1 MKNRQLMIPLF
12 AFLASLTAC
21 ESNDLPIQHADSYRY
36 ITFAARTQKMTTRA
50 DDRYE
55 SYDPDQR
62 MHPQN
67 MGVFG
72 YYNFASHSFETTG
85 TETGGENHAIFANT
99 QVNYNKSTNTWSTT
113 EEKRWD
119 AYQNSN
125 FDFFGYMPHSTEATL
140 SKPSA
145 TESTYLLTIPFSMPE
160 VNGNPSPI
168 LAQKD
173 LRLAPIICA
182 KPEHKGST
190 AAGGSDATFERVVTF
205 LFDQTLTGYNL
216 NFQLDQTMNA
226 IRHFRIKGVKI
237 YGKGLNDEGLATGGN
252 VSRSYT
258 WSNNE
263 WTPKAIQW
271 SNLKKVNIT
280 KENAIQLAMDENS
293 DTPFTPVANEYMDIV
308 DSKYHRWGTTFYA
321 IADASFVPTIAVT
334 YDVILKNEKGE
345 TATRN
350 DVTSTIIL
358 GNKYFETLN
367 PAQTFNPAQT
377 AAIYNINILIQPRY
391 LYVLADQDAY
401 TGHLLIQ

>member
-1 MKNRQLMIPLF
+1 MIPLF

-55 SYDPDQR
+55 SYDPVQR
-62 MHPQN
+62 MHPQD

-72 YYNFASHSFETTG
+72 YYDFASHSFETTG
-85 TETGGENHAIFANT
+85 TETGGNNHAIFDNI
-99 QVNYNKSTNTWSTT
+99 QVDYDTSTKTWSTK

-119 AYQNSN
+119 AYPDCN
-125 FDFFGYMPHSTEATL
+125 FDFFGYMPHSESATL

-145 TESTYLLTIPFSMPE
+145 TESTYLLTIPFSMPTI
-160 VNGNPSPI
+160 NGNPSPI

-173 LRLAPIICA
+173 LRQAPIICA
-182 KPEHKGST
+182 KPEHKEST
-190 AAGGSDATFERVVTF
+190 TAGGSDATFERVVTF

-216 NFQLDQTMNA
+216 NFQLDQKMNA

-237 YGKGLNDEGLATGGN
+237 YGKGLNDEGLATGGK

-263 WTPKAIQW
+263 WTAKAIQW
-271 SNLKKVNIT
+271 SNLNKVIIT
-280 KENAIQLAMDENS
+280 EENAIQLAKDKNS
-293 DTPFTPVANEYMDIV
+293 ETPFTPGANESMYINDN
-308 DSKYHRWGTTFYA
+308 KYHRWGTTFYA

-334 YDVILKNEKGE
+334 YDVILKDEKGK
-345 TATRN
+345 TVTRQ

-358 GNKYFETLN
+358 GNKYFETL
-367 PAQTFNPAQT
+367 NPAQT

>member
-1 MKNRQLMIPLF
+1 MIPLF

-55 SYDPDQR
+55 SYDPVLR
-62 MHPQN
+62 MHPRN

-85 TETGGENHAIFANT
+85 TETGGNNHAIFDNI
-99 QVNYNKSTNTWSTT
+99 QVDYDTSTKTWSTK

-119 AYQNSN
+119 AYPDCN
-125 FDFFGYMPHSTEATL
+125 FDFFGYMPHSESATL

-145 TESTYLLTIPFSMPE
+145 TESTYLLTIPFSMPTI
-160 VNGNPSPI
+160 NGNPSPI

-173 LRLAPIICA
+173 LRQAPIICA

-190 AAGGSDATFERVVTF
+190 TAGGSDATFERVVTF

-216 NFQLDQTMNA
+216 NFQLDQKMNA

-237 YGKGLNDEGLATGGN
+237 YGKGLNDEGLATGGT

-263 WTPKAIQW
+263 WTAKAIQW
-271 SNLKKVNIT
+271 SHLNKVIIT
-280 KENAIQLAMDENS
+280 EEHAIQLAMDKNS
-293 DTPFTPVANEYMDIV
+293 ETPFTPGANESMDIN
-308 DSKYHRWGTTFYA
+308 DNKYHRWGTTFYA

-334 YDVILKNEKGE
+334 YDVILKDEKGE
-345 TATRN
+345 TVTRQ

-358 GNKYFETLN
+358 GNKYFETL
-367 PAQTFNPAQT
+367 NPAQT

>member
-1 MKNRQLMIPLF
+1 MIPLF

-55 SYDPDQR
+55 SYDPVLR

-72 YYNFASHSFETTG
+72 YYNFATHSFETTG
-85 TETGGENHAIFANT
+85 TETGGKNHAIFDNIRVDYNT
-99 QVNYNKSTNTWSTT
+99 LTKTWSPK

-119 AYQNSN
+119 AYPDSN
-125 FDFFGYMPHSTEATL
+125 FDFFGYMPHSESATL

-145 TESTYLLTIPFSMPE
+145 TESTYLLTIPFSMP
-160 VNGNPSPI
+160 SPI

-173 LRLAPIICA
+173 LIKAPIICA
-182 KPEHKGST
+182 KPEHKGSI
-190 AAGGSDATFERVVTF
+190 AAGGSDATFGRVVTF

-216 NFQLDQTMNA
+216 NFQLDKKMNA

-237 YGKGLNDEGLATGGN
+237 YGKGLATEGN

-263 WTPKAIQW
+263 WTAKAIQW
-271 SNLKKVNIT
+271 NNLKKVNIT
-280 KENAIQLAMDENS
+280 EENAIKLARDENS
-293 DTPFTPVANEYMDIV
+293 EKPFTPGDNESMDID

-334 YDVILKNEKGE
+334 YDVILKDEKGE
-345 TATRN
+345 TVTRK

-358 GNKYFETLN
+358 GNKYFETL
-367 PAQTFNPAQT
+367 NPAQT

>member
-1 MKNRQLMIPLF
+1 MIPLF

-55 SYDPDQR
+55 SYDPVLQ

-72 YYNFASHSFETTG
+72 YYNFATHSFETTG
-85 TETGGENHAIFANT
+85 TETGGKNHAIFDNIRVDYNT
-99 QVNYNKSTNTWSTT
+99 STKTWSPK

-119 AYQNSN
+119 AYPDSN
-125 FDFFGYMPHSTEATL
+125 FDFFGYMPHSESATL

-145 TESTYLLTIPFSMPE
+145 TESTYLLTIPFSMP
-160 VNGNPSPI
+160 SPI

-173 LRLAPIICA
+173 LIKAPIICA
-182 KPEHKGST
+182 KPEHKGSI
-190 AAGGSDATFERVVTF
+190 AAGGSDATFGRVVTF

-216 NFQLDQTMNA
+216 NFQLDKKMNA

-237 YGKGLNDEGLATGGN
+237 YGKGLATEGN

-263 WTPKAIQW
+263 WTAKAIQW
-271 SNLKKVNIT
+271 NNLKKVNIT
-280 KENAIQLAMDENS
+280 EENAIKLARDENS
-293 DTPFTPVANEYMDIV
+293 EKPFTPGDNESMDID

-334 YDVILKNEKGE
+334 YDVILKDEKGE
-345 TATRN
+345 TVTRK

-358 GNKYFETLN
+358 GNKYFETL
-367 PAQTFNPAQT
+367 NPAQT

>member
-1 MKNRQLMIPLF
+1 MIPLF

-55 SYDPDQR
+55 SYDPVLR
-62 MHPQN
+62 MHPQD

-72 YYNFASHSFETTG
+72 YYDFASHSFETTG
-85 TETGGENHAIFANT
+85 TETGGKNHAIFDNI
-99 QVNYNKSTNTWSTT
+99 QVDYDTSTKTWSTK

-119 AYQNSN
+119 AYPDSN

-145 TESTYLLTIPFSMPE
+145 TESTYLLTIPFSMPTI
-160 VNGNPSPI
+160 NGNPSPI

-173 LRLAPIICA
+173 LRQAPIICA

-190 AAGGSDATFERVVTF
+190 TAGGSDATFERVVTF

-216 NFQLDQTMNA
+216 NFQLDQKMNA
-226 IRHFRIKGVKI
+226 IRYFRIKGVKI
-237 YGKGLNDEGLATGGN
+237 YGKGLATGGN

-263 WTPKAIQW
+263 WTAKAIQW
-271 SNLKKVNIT
+271 SDLKKVNIT
-280 KENAIQLAMDENS
+280 EENAIKLAKNS
-293 DTPFTPVANEYMDIV
+293 ETPFTPEYKEYMDID

-334 YDVILKNEKGE
+334 YDVILKDEKGK
-345 TATRN
+345 TVTRQ

-358 GNKYFETLN
+358 GNKYFETL
-367 PAQTFNPAQT
+367 NPAQT

>member
-1 MKNRQLMIPLF
+1 MIPLF

-55 SYDPDQR
+55 SYDPVQR
-62 MHPQN
+62 MHPQD

-72 YYNFASHSFETTG
+72 YYNFASHSFKTTG
-85 TETGGENHAIFANT
+85 TETGGNNHAIFDNI
-99 QVNYNKSTNTWSTT
+99 QVDYDTSTKTWSTK

-119 AYQNSN
+119 AYPDCN
-125 FDFFGYMPHSTEATL
+125 FDFFGYMPHSESATL

-145 TESTYLLTIPFSMPE
+145 TESTYLLTIPFSMPTI
-160 VNGNPSPI
+160 NGNPSPI

-173 LRLAPIICA
+173 LRQAPIICA
-182 KPEHKGST
+182 KPEHKEST
-190 AAGGSDATFERVVTF
+190 TAGGSDATFERVVTF

-216 NFQLDQTMNA
+216 NFQLDQKMNA

-237 YGKGLNDEGLATGGN
+237 YGKGLNDEGLATGGK

-263 WTPKAIQW
+263 WTAKAIQW
-271 SNLKKVNIT
+271 SNLNKVIIT
-280 KENAIQLAMDENS
+280 EENAIQLAMDKK
-293 DTPFTPVANEYMDIV
+293 TPFTPGDNESMDID

-334 YDVILKNEKGE
+334 YDVILKDEKGE
-345 TATRN
+345 TVTRQ

-358 GNKYFETLN
+358 GNKYFETL
-367 PAQTFNPAQT
+367 NPAQT

>member
-1 MKNRQLMIPLF
+1 MIPLF

-55 SYDPDQR
+55 SYDPVLR
-62 MHPQN
+62 MHPRN

-72 YYNFASHSFETTG
+72 YYNFASHSFKTTG
-85 TETGGENHAIFANT
+85 TETGGNNHAIFDNI
-99 QVNYNKSTNTWSTT
+99 QVDYDTSTKTWSTK

-119 AYQNSN
+119 AYPDCN
-125 FDFFGYMPHSTEATL
+125 FDFFGYMPHSESATL

-145 TESTYLLTIPFSMPE
+145 TESTYLLTIPFSMPTI
-160 VNGNPSPI
+160 NGNPSPI

-173 LRLAPIICA
+173 LRQAPIICA

-190 AAGGSDATFERVVTF
+190 TAGGSDATFERVVTF

-216 NFQLDQTMNA
+216 NFQLDQKMNA

-237 YGKGLNDEGLATGGN
+237 YGKGLNDEGLATGGK

-263 WTPKAIQW
+263 WTAKAIQW
-271 SNLKKVNIT
+271 SNLNKVIIT
-280 KENAIQLAMDENS
+280 EENAIQLAMDKNS
-293 DTPFTPVANEYMDIV
+293 ETPFTPGANESMDID

-334 YDVILKNEKGE
+334 YDVILMDEKGE
-345 TATRN
+345 TVTRQ

-358 GNKYFETLN
+358 GNKYFETL
-367 PAQTFNPAQT
+367 NPAQT

>member
-1 MKNRQLMIPLF
+1 MIPLF

-55 SYDPDQR
+55 SYDPVQR
-62 MHPQN
+62 MHPRN

-72 YYNFASHSFETTG
+72 YYNFATHSFETTG
-85 TETGGENHAIFANT
+85 TETGGKNHAIFDNI
-99 QVNYNKSTNTWSTT
+99 QVDYDTSTKTWSTK

-119 AYQNSN
+119 AYPDCN
-125 FDFFGYMPHSTEATL
+125 FDFFGYMPHSESATL

-145 TESTYLLTIPFSMPE
+145 TESTYLLTIPFSMQA

-173 LRLAPIICA
+173 LRQAPIICA

-190 AAGGSDATFERVVTF
+190 TAGGSDATFERVVTF

-216 NFQLDQTMNA
+216 NFQLDQKMNA

-237 YGKGLNDEGLATGGN
+237 YGKGLNDEGLATGGK

-263 WTPKAIQW
+263 WTAKAIQW
-271 SNLKKVNIT
+271 SHLNKRIIT
-280 KENAIQLAMDENS
+280 EEHAIQLAKDKNS
-293 DTPFTPVANEYMDIV
+293 ETPFTPGANESMDID

-334 YDVILKNEKGE
+334 YDVILKDEKGE
-345 TATRN
+345 TVTRQ

-358 GNKYFETLN
+358 GNKYFETL
-367 PAQTFNPAQT
+367 NPAQT

>member
-1 MKNRQLMIPLF
+1 MIPLF

-55 SYDPDQR
+55 SYDPVLR
-62 MHPQN
+62 MHPKN

-72 YYNFASHSFETTG
+72 YYNFATHSFETTG
-85 TETGGENHAIFANT
+85 TETGGKNHAIFDNIQVDYNT
-99 QVNYNKSTNTWSTT
+99 STKTWSPK

-119 AYQNSN
+119 AYPDCN
-125 FDFFGYMPHSTEATL
+125 FDFFGYMPHSESATL

-145 TESTYLLTIPFSMPE
+145 TESTYLLTIPFSMP
-160 VNGNPSPI
+160 SPI

-173 LRLAPIICA
+173 LRKAPIICA

-190 AAGGSDATFERVVTF
+190 TAGGSDATFGRVVTF

-216 NFQLDQTMNA
+216 NFQLDQKMNA

-263 WTPKAIQW
+263 WTAKAIQW
-271 SNLKKVNIT
+271 SNLNKVIIT
-280 KENAIQLAMDENS
+280 EENAIKLAKNS
-293 DTPFTPVANEYMDIV
+293 ETPFTPEDKEYMDID

-334 YDVILKNEKGE
+334 YDVILKDEKGE
-345 TATRN
+345 TVTRK

-358 GNKYFETLN
+358 RNKYFETL
-367 PAQTFNPAQT
+367 NPAQT

>member
-1 MKNRQLMIPLF
+1 MIPLF

-55 SYDPDQR
+55 SYDPVLR
-62 MHPQN
+62 MHPKN

-72 YYNFASHSFETTG
+72 YYNFATHSFENTG
-85 TETGGENHAIFANT
+85 TETGGKNHAIFDNIQVDYNT
-99 QVNYNKSTNTWSTT
+99 STKTWSPK

-119 AYQNSN
+119 AYPDCN
-125 FDFFGYMPHSTEATL
+125 FDFFGYMPHSESATL

-145 TESTYLLTIPFSMPE
+145 TESTYLLTIPFSMP
-160 VNGNPSPI
+160 SPI

-173 LRLAPIICA
+173 LRKAPIICA

-190 AAGGSDATFERVVTF
+190 TAGGSDATFGRVVTF

-216 NFQLDQTMNA
+216 NFQLDQKMNA

-263 WTPKAIQW
+263 WTAKAIQW
-271 SNLKKVNIT
+271 SNLNKVIIT
-280 KENAIQLAMDENS
+280 EENAIKLAKNS
-293 DTPFTPVANEYMDIV
+293 ETPFTPEDKEYMDID

-334 YDVILKNEKGE
+334 YDVILKDEKGE
-345 TATRN
+345 TVTRK

-358 GNKYFETLN
+358 RNKYFETL
-367 PAQTFNPAQT
+367 NPAQT

>member
-1 MKNRQLMIPLF
+1 MIPLF

-55 SYDPDQR
+55 SYDPVQ
-62 MHPQN
+62 HPQD

-72 YYNFASHSFETTG
+72 YYDFASHSFETTG
-85 TETGGENHAIFANT
+85 TETGGKNNAIFDNI
-99 QVNYNKSTNTWSTT
+99 QVVYDTSTKTWSTK

-119 AYQNSN
+119 AYPDSN
-125 FDFFGYMPHSTEATL
+125 FDFFGYMPHSESATL

-145 TESTYLLTIPFSMPE
+145 TESTYLLTIPFSMPTI
-160 VNGNPSPI
+160 NGNPSPI

-173 LRLAPIICA
+173 LRQAPIICA

-190 AAGGSDATFERVVTF
+190 TAGGSDATFERVVTF

-216 NFQLDQTMNA
+216 NFQLDQKMNA
-226 IRHFRIKGVKI
+226 IRLFRIKGVKI
-237 YGKGLNDEGLATGGN
+237 YGKGLATGGN

-263 WTPKAIQW
+263 WTAKAIQW
-271 SNLKKVNIT
+271 SDLKKVNIT
-280 KENAIQLAMDENS
+280 EENAIKLAKNS
-293 DTPFTPVANEYMDIV
+293 ETPFTPEYKEYMDID

-334 YDVILKNEKGE
+334 YDVILKDEKGE
-345 TATRN
+345 PVTRQ

-358 GNKYFETLN
+358 GNKYFETL
-367 PAQTFNPAQT
+367 NPAQT

>member
-1 MKNRQLMIPLF
+1 MIPLF

-55 SYDPDQR
+55 SYDPVQR
-62 MHPQN
+62 MHPLN

-72 YYNFASHSFETTG
+72 YYNFTTHSFETTG
-85 TETGGENHAIFANT
+85 TETGGKNHAIFDNIRVDYDT
-99 QVNYNKSTNTWSTT
+99 STKTWSPK

-119 AYQNSN
+119 AYPDSN
-125 FDFFGYMPHSTEATL
+125 FDFFGYMPHSTETTL

-145 TESTYLLTIPFSMPE
+145 TESTYLLTIPFSMPTI
-160 VNGNPSPI
+160 NGNPSPI

-173 LRLAPIICA
+173 LIKAPIICA
-182 KPEHKGST
+182 KPEHKGSI
-190 AAGGSDATFERVVTF
+190 AAGGSDATFGRVVTF

-216 NFQLDQTMNA
+216 NFQLDQKMNA
-226 IRHFRIKGVKI
+226 IRHFRIKSVKI
-237 YGKGLNDEGLATGGN
+237 YGEGLATGGN

-263 WTPKAIQW
+263 WTAKAIQW

-280 KENAIQLAMDENS
+280 EEK
-293 DTPFTPVANEYMDIV
+293 PFIPRDNESMDID

-334 YDVILKNEKGE
+334 YDVILKDEKGE
-345 TATRN
+345 TVTRK
-350 DVTSTIIL
+350 DVPSTIIL
-358 GNKYFETLN
+358 GNKYFETL
-367 PAQTFNPAQT
+367 NPAQT

>member
-1 MKNRQLMIPLF
+1 
-12 AFLASLTAC
+12 
-21 ESNDLPIQHADSYRY
+21 
-36 ITFAARTQKMTTRA
+36 MTTRA

-55 SYDPDQR
+55 SYDPVQR
-62 MHPQN
+62 MHPKN

-72 YYNFASHSFETTG
+72 YYNFATHSFETTG
-85 TETGGENHAIFANT
+85 TETGGKNHAIFDNI
-99 QVNYNKSTNTWSTT
+99 QVDYDTSTKTWSPK

-119 AYQNSN
+119 AYPDSN
-125 FDFFGYMPHSTEATL
+125 FDFFGYMPHSESATL

-145 TESTYLLTIPFSMPE
+145 TESTYLLTIPFSMP
-160 VNGNPSPI
+160 SPI

-173 LRLAPIICA
+173 LRQAPIICA
-182 KPEHKGST
+182 KPEHKGSI
-190 AAGGSDATFERVVTF
+190 AAGGSDATFGRVVTF

-216 NFQLDQTMNA
+216 NFQLDQKMNA
-226 IRHFRIKGVKI
+226 IRYFRIKGVKI
-237 YGKGLNDEGLATGGN
+237 YGKGLATGGN

-263 WTPKAIQW
+263 WTAKAIQW
-271 SNLKKVNIT
+271 SDLKKVNIT
-280 KENAIQLAMDENS
+280 EENAIKLARDENS
-293 DTPFTPVANEYMDIV
+293 EKPFTPEDKESMDID

-334 YDVILKNEKGE
+334 YDVILKDEKGE
-345 TATRN
+345 TVTRK

-358 GNKYFETLN
+358 GNKYFETL
-367 PAQTFNPAQT
+367 NPAQT

>member
-1 MKNRQLMIPLF
+1 MIPLF

-55 SYDPDQR
+55 SYDPVLQ

-72 YYNFASHSFETTG
+72 YYNFATHSFETTG
-85 TETGGENHAIFANT
+85 TETGGKNHAIFDNIRVDYNT
-99 QVNYNKSTNTWSTT
+99 LTKTWSPK

-119 AYQNSN
+119 AYPDSN

-145 TESTYLLTIPFSMPE
+145 TESTYLLTIPFSMP
-160 VNGNPSPI
+160 SPI

-173 LRLAPIICA
+173 LRQAPIICA

-190 AAGGSDATFERVVTF
+190 AAGGSDATFGRVVTF

-216 NFQLDQTMNA
+216 NFQLDKKMNA

-237 YGKGLNDEGLATGGN
+237 YGKGLATEGN

-263 WTPKAIQW
+263 WTAKAIQW

-280 KENAIQLAMDENS
+280 EENAIKLAKNS
-293 DTPFTPVANEYMDIV
+293 ETPFTPEYKEYMDID

-334 YDVILKNEKGE
+334 YDVILKDEKGE
-345 TATRN
+345 TVTRK

-358 GNKYFETLN
+358 GNKYFETL
-367 PAQTFNPAQT
+367 NPAQT

>member
-1 MKNRQLMIPLF
+1 MIPLF

-55 SYDPDQR
+55 SYDPVQR
-62 MHPQN
+62 MHPQD

-72 YYNFASHSFETTG
+72 FYNFASHSFETTG
-85 TETGGENHAIFANT
+85 TETGGNNHAIFDNI
-99 QVNYNKSTNTWSTT
+99 QVDYDTSTKTWSTK

-119 AYQNSN
+119 AYPDCN
-125 FDFFGYMPHSTEATL
+125 FDFFGYMPHSESATL

-145 TESTYLLTIPFSMPE
+145 TESTYLLTISFSMPTI
-160 VNGNPSPI
+160 NGNLSPI

-173 LRLAPIICA
+173 LRQAPIICA

-190 AAGGSDATFERVVTF
+190 TAGGSDATFERVVTF

-216 NFQLDQTMNA
+216 NFQLDQKMNA

-237 YGKGLNDEGLATGGN
+237 YGKGLNDEGLATGGK

-263 WTPKAIQW
+263 WTAKAIQW
-271 SNLKKVNIT
+271 SDLNKEIIT
-280 KENAIQLAMDENS
+280 EENAIQLAKDKNS
-293 DTPFTPVANEYMDIV
+293 ETPFTPGANESMVID
-308 DSKYHRWGTTFYA
+308 DSEYHRWGTTFYA

-334 YDVILKNEKGE
+334 YDVILKDEKGE
-345 TATRN
+345 TVTRQ

-358 GNKYFETLN
+358 GNKYFETL
-367 PAQTFNPAQT
+367 NPAQT

>member
-1 MKNRQLMIPLF
+1 
-12 AFLASLTAC
+12 
-21 ESNDLPIQHADSYRY
+21 
-36 ITFAARTQKMTTRA
+36 
-50 DDRYE
+50 
-55 SYDPDQR
+55 
-62 MHPQN
+62 MHPLN

-72 YYNFASHSFETTG
+72 YYNFATHNFEATD
-85 TETGGENHAIFANT
+85 TEMGDENHAIFANA
-99 QVNYNKSTNTWSTT
+99 QVDYNQSTKTWSTK
-113 EEKRWD
+113 EEKQWD
-119 AYQNSN
+119 AYPDSN
-125 FDFFGYMPHSTEATL
+125 FDFFGYMPHSESATL

-145 TESTYLLTIPFSMPE
+145 TESTYLLTIPFSMPTI
-160 VNGNPSPI
+160 NGTPSPI

-173 LRLAPIICA
+173 LRQAPIICA

-190 AAGGSDATFERVVTF
+190 TAGGSDATFERVVTF

-216 NFQLDQTMNA
+216 NFQLDQKMNA

-237 YGKGLNDEGLATGGN
+237 YGKGQNDEGLATGGN

-263 WTPKAIQW
+263 WTAKAIQW
-271 SNLKKVNIT
+271 SNLKKVDIT
-280 KENAIQLAMDENS
+280 EENAIQLAKDENS
-293 DTPFTPVANEYMDIV
+293 EAPFTPVANESMDID

-321 IADASFVPTIAVT
+321 IADVSFVPTVAVT
-334 YDVILKNEKGE
+334 YDVILKDENGE
-345 TATRN
+345 TVTRK

-358 GNKYFETLN
+358 GNRYFETLN
-367 PAQTFNPAQT
+367 PTNT

>member
-1 MKNRQLMIPLF
+1 MIPLF

-55 SYDPDQR
+55 SYDPVLR
-62 MHPQN
+62 MHPRN

-85 TETGGENHAIFANT
+85 TETGGNNHAIFDNI
-99 QVNYNKSTNTWSTT
+99 QVDYDTSTKTWSTK

-119 AYQNSN
+119 AYPNSN
-125 FDFFGYMPHSTEATL
+125 FDFFGYMPHSESATL

-145 TESTYLLTIPFSMPE
+145 TESTYLLTIPFSMPTI
-160 VNGNPSPI
+160 NGNPSPI

-173 LRLAPIICA
+173 LRQAPIICA

-190 AAGGSDATFERVVTF
+190 TAGGSDATFERVVTF

-216 NFQLDQTMNA
+216 NFQLDQKMNA

-237 YGKGLNDEGLATGGN
+237 YGKGLATGGN

-263 WTPKAIQW
+263 WTAKAIQW
-271 SNLKKVNIT
+271 SDLKKVNIT
-280 KENAIQLAMDENS
+280 EENAIKLAKNS
-293 DTPFTPVANEYMDIV
+293 ETPFTPEYKEYMDID

-334 YDVILKNEKGE
+334 YDVILKDEKGE
-345 TATRN
+345 PVTRQ

-358 GNKYFETLN
+358 GNKYFETL
-367 PAQTFNPAQT
+367 NPAQT

>member
-1 MKNRQLMIPLF
+1 MIPLF

-55 SYDPDQR
+55 SYDPVQR
-62 MHPQN
+62 MHPLN

-72 YYNFASHSFETTG
+72 YYNFATHSFETTG
-85 TETGGENHAIFANT
+85 TETGGKNHAIFDNIR
-99 QVNYNKSTNTWSTT
+99 VDYSTSTKTWSTK

-119 AYQNSN
+119 AYPDSN
-125 FDFFGYMPHSTEATL
+125 FDFFGYMPHSTETTL

-145 TESTYLLTIPFSMPE
+145 TESTYLLTIPFSMPTI
-160 VNGNPSPI
+160 NGNPSPI

-173 LRLAPIICA
+173 LIKAPIICA
-182 KPEHKGST
+182 KPEHKGSI
-190 AAGGSDATFERVVTF
+190 AAGGSDATFGRVVTF

-216 NFQLDQTMNA
+216 NFQLDQKMNA
-226 IRHFRIKGVKI
+226 IRHFRIKSVKI
-237 YGKGLNDEGLATGGN
+237 YGEGLATGGN

-263 WTPKAIQW
+263 WTAKAIQW

-280 KENAIQLAMDENS
+280 EENAIKLAKNS
-293 DTPFTPVANEYMDIV
+293 ETPFTPEYKEYMDID

-334 YDVILKNEKGE
+334 YDVILKDEKGE
-345 TATRN
+345 TVTRK

-358 GNKYFETLN
+358 GNKYFETL
-367 PAQTFNPAQT
+367 NPAQT

>member
-1 MKNRQLMIPLF
+1 MIPLF

-55 SYDPDQR
+55 SYDPVLR

-72 YYNFASHSFETTG
+72 YYNFATHSFETTG
-85 TETGGENHAIFANT
+85 TETGGKNHAIFDNILVDYNT
-99 QVNYNKSTNTWSTT
+99 STKTWSTK

-119 AYQNSN
+119 AYPDSN

-145 TESTYLLTIPFSMPE
+145 TESTYLLKIPFSMPA

-168 LAQKD
+168 LAQKV
-173 LRLAPIICA
+173 LRKAPIICA

-190 AAGGSDATFERVVTF
+190 TAGGSDATFGRVVTF

-216 NFQLDQTMNA
+216 NFQLDQKMNA

-237 YGKGLNDEGLATGGN
+237 YGKGLATEGN

-263 WTPKAIQW
+263 WTAKAIQW
-271 SNLKKVNIT
+271 NNLKKVNIT
-280 KENAIQLAMDENS
+280 EENAIKLAKNS
-293 DTPFTPVANEYMDIV
+293 ETPFTPEYKEYMDID

-334 YDVILKNEKGE
+334 YDVILKDEKGE
-345 TATRN
+345 TVTRK

-358 GNKYFETLN
+358 GNKYFETL
-367 PAQTFNPAQT
+367 NPAQT

>member
-1 MKNRQLMIPLF
+1 MIPLF

-55 SYDPDQR
+55 SYDPVQR

-72 YYNFASHSFETTG
+72 YYNFATHSFETTG
-85 TETGGENHAIFANT
+85 TETGGKNHAIFDNIQVEYNT
-99 QVNYNKSTNTWSTT
+99 STKTWSTK

-119 AYQNSN
+119 AYPNSN

-145 TESTYLLTIPFSMPE
+145 TESTYLLTIPFSMRA

-173 LRLAPIICA
+173 LIKAPIICA
-182 KPEHKGST
+182 KPEHKGSI
-190 AAGGSDATFERVVTF
+190 AAGGSDATFGRVVTF

-216 NFQLDQTMNA
+216 NFQLDQKMNA
-226 IRHFRIKGVKI
+226 IRHFRIKSVKI
-237 YGKGLNDEGLATGGN
+237 YGEGLATGGN

-263 WTPKAIQW
+263 WTAKAIQW

-280 KENAIQLAMDENS
+280 EENAIKLAKNS
-293 DTPFTPVANEYMDIV
+293 ETPFTPEYKEYMDID

-334 YDVILKNEKGE
+334 YDVILKDEKGE
-345 TATRN
+345 TVTRK

-358 GNKYFETLN
+358 GNKYFETL
-367 PAQTFNPAQT
+367 NPAQT

-391 LYVLADQDAY
+391 LYVLTDQDAY

>member
-1 MKNRQLMIPLF
+1 MIPLF

-55 SYDPDQR
+55 SYDPVQR
-62 MHPQN
+62 MHPQD

-72 YYNFASHSFETTG
+72 YYNFATHSFETTG
-85 TETGGENHAIFANT
+85 TETGGNNHAIFDNI
-99 QVNYNKSTNTWSTT
+99 QVDYDTSTKTWSTK

-119 AYQNSN
+119 AYPDCN
-125 FDFFGYMPHSTEATL
+125 FDFFGYMPHSESATL

-145 TESTYLLTIPFSMPE
+145 TESTYLLTIPFSMPTI
-160 VNGNPSPI
+160 NGNPSPI

-173 LRLAPIICA
+173 LRQAPIICA

-190 AAGGSDATFERVVTF
+190 TAGGSDATFERVVTF

-216 NFQLDQTMNA
+216 NFQLDQKMNA

-237 YGKGLNDEGLATGGN
+237 YGKGLNDEGLATGGK

-263 WTPKAIQW
+263 WTAKAIQW
-271 SNLKKVNIT
+271 SHLNKRIIT
-280 KENAIQLAMDENS
+280 EEHAIQLAMDKNS
-293 DTPFTPVANEYMDIV
+293 ETPFTPGANESMDIN
-308 DSKYHRWGTTFYA
+308 DNKYHRWGTTFYA

-334 YDVILKNEKGE
+334 YDVILKDEKGE
-345 TATRN
+345 TVTRK

-358 GNKYFETLN
+358 GNKYFETL
-367 PAQTFNPAQT
+367 NPAQT

>member
-1 MKNRQLMIPLF
+1 MIPLF

-55 SYDPDQR
+55 SYDPVLR
-62 MHPQN
+62 MHPQD

-72 YYNFASHSFETTG
+72 FYNFASHSFETTG
-85 TETGGENHAIFANT
+85 TETGGNNHAIFDNI
-99 QVNYNKSTNTWSTT
+99 QVDYDISTKTWSTK

-119 AYQNSN
+119 AYPDCN
-125 FDFFGYMPHSTEATL
+125 FDFFGYMPHSESATL

-145 TESTYLLTIPFSMPE
+145 TESTYLLTIPFSMPTI
-160 VNGNPSPI
+160 NGNPSPI

-173 LRLAPIICA
+173 LRQAPIICA

-190 AAGGSDATFERVVTF
+190 TAGGSDATFERVVTF

-216 NFQLDQTMNA
+216 NFQLDQKMNA
-226 IRHFRIKGVKI
+226 IRYFRIKGVKI
-237 YGKGLNDEGLATGGN
+237 YGKGLNDEGLATGGK

-263 WTPKAIQW
+263 WTAKAIQW
-271 SNLKKVNIT
+271 SDLKKEIIT
-280 KENAIQLAMDENS
+280 EENAIQLAKDKNS
-293 DTPFTPVANEYMDIV
+293 KTPFTPGANESMDID

-334 YDVILKNEKGE
+334 YDVILKDEKGE
-345 TATRN
+345 TVTRQ

-358 GNKYFETLN
+358 GNKYFETL
-367 PAQTFNPAQT
+367 NPAQT

>member
-1 MKNRQLMIPLF
+1 MIPLF

-55 SYDPDQR
+55 SYDPVLR
-62 MHPQN
+62 MHPRN

-85 TETGGENHAIFANT
+85 TETGGNNHAIFDNI
-99 QVNYNKSTNTWSTT
+99 QVDYDTSTKTWSTK

-119 AYQNSN
+119 AYPDCN
-125 FDFFGYMPHSTEATL
+125 FDFFGYMPHSESATL

-145 TESTYLLTIPFSMPE
+145 TESTYLLTIPFSMPTI
-160 VNGNPSPI
+160 NGNPSPI

-173 LRLAPIICA
+173 LRQAPIICA

-190 AAGGSDATFERVVTF
+190 TAGGSDATFERVVTF

-216 NFQLDQTMNA
+216 NFQLDQKMNA

-237 YGKGLNDEGLATGGN
+237 YGKGLNDEGLATGGK

-263 WTPKAIQW
+263 WTAKAIQW
-271 SNLKKVNIT
+271 SDLNKEIIT
-280 KENAIQLAMDENS
+280 EENAIQLENS
-293 DTPFTPVANEYMDIV
+293 KTPFTPGANESMDID

-334 YDVILKNEKGE
+334 YDVILKDEKGK
-345 TATRN
+345 TVTRQ

-358 GNKYFETLN
+358 GNKYFETL
-367 PAQTFNPAQT
+367 NPAQT

>member
-1 MKNRQLMIPLF
+1 MIPLL

-21 ESNDLPIQHADSYRY
+21 ESNDLPIQHADSYQY

-55 SYDPDQR
+55 SYDPVQR
-62 MHPQN
+62 MHPQD

-72 YYNFASHSFETTG
+72 YYNFATHSFETTG
-85 TETGGENHAIFANT
+85 TETGGKNHAIFDNI
-99 QVNYNKSTNTWSTT
+99 QVDYDTSTKTWSTK

-119 AYQNSN
+119 AYPNSN
-125 FDFFGYMPHSTEATL
+125 FDFFGYMPHSESATL

-145 TESTYLLTIPFSMPE
+145 TESTYLLTIPFSMPTI
-160 VNGNPSPI
+160 NGNPSPI

-173 LRLAPIICA
+173 LRQAPIICA
-182 KPEHKGST
+182 KPEHKEST
-190 AAGGSDATFERVVTF
+190 TAGGSDATFERVVTF

-216 NFQLDQTMNA
+216 NFQLDQKMNA
-226 IRHFRIKGVKI
+226 IRHFCIKGVKI
-237 YGKGLNDEGLATGGN
+237 YGKGLNDEGLATGGK

-263 WTPKAIQW
+263 WTAKAIQW
-271 SNLKKVNIT
+271 SNLNKVIIT
-280 KENAIQLAMDENS
+280 EEHAIQLAMDKNS
-293 DTPFTPVANEYMDIV
+293 ETPFTPGANESMDIK
-308 DSKYHRWGTTFYA
+308 DNKYHRWGTTFYA

-334 YDVILKNEKGE
+334 YDVILKDEKGK
-345 TATRN
+345 TVTRK

-358 GNKYFETLN
+358 GNKYFETL
-367 PAQTFNPAQT
+367 NPAQT

>member
-1 MKNRQLMIPLF
+1 MIPLF

-55 SYDPDQR
+55 SYDPVQR
-62 MHPQN
+62 MHPRN

-85 TETGGENHAIFANT
+85 TETGGNNHAIFYNI
-99 QVNYNKSTNTWSTT
+99 QVDYDTSTKTWSTK

-119 AYQNSN
+119 AYPNSN

-145 TESTYLLTIPFSMPE
+145 TESTYLLTIPFSMPTI
-160 VNGNPSPI
+160 NGNPSPI

-173 LRLAPIICA
+173 LSQAPIICA

-190 AAGGSDATFERVVTF
+190 TAGGSDATFERVVTF

-216 NFQLDQTMNA
+216 NFQLDQKMNA

-237 YGKGLNDEGLATGGN
+237 YGKGLATGGN

-263 WTPKAIQW
+263 WTAKAIQW

-280 KENAIQLAMDENS
+280 EENAIKLARDENS
-293 DTPFTPVANEYMDIV
+293 EKPFTPGDNESMNID

-334 YDVILKNEKGE
+334 YDVILEDEKRE
-345 TATRN
+345 TVTRQ

-358 GNKYFETLN
+358 GNKYFETL
-367 PAQTFNPAQT
+367 NPAQT

-401 TGHLLIQ
+401 TGHLLIP

>member
-1 MKNRQLMIPLF
+1 MKKKQLMIPLF

-55 SYDPDQR
+55 SYDPVQR
-62 MHPQN
+62 MHPEN

-72 YYNFASHSFETTG
+72 YYNFATHSFETTG

-99 QVNYNKSTNTWSTT
+99 QVNYDKTTKTWSTT

-125 FDFFGYMPHSTEATL
+125 FDFFGYMPRSESATL
-140 SKPSA
+140 SKSSA
-145 TESTYLLTIPFSMPE
+145 TESTYLLTIPFSIE
-160 VNGNPSPI
+160 VNGKPSPI

-173 LRLAPIICA
+173 LRQAPIICA

-237 YGKGLNDEGLATGGN
+237 YGTGLNDEGLATGGN

-263 WTPKAIQW
+263 WTAKPIQW
-271 SNLKKVNIT
+271 NNLNKVNIT
-280 KENAIQLAMDENS
+280 KENAIQLAKDENS
-293 DTPFTPVANEYMDIV
+293 ETPFTPVADEYMDID

-334 YDVILKNEKGE
+334 YDVILKDEKGE
-345 TATRN
+345 TVITRN

-358 GNKYFETLN
+358 GKKYFETL
-367 PAQTFNPAQT
+367 NPAQT

>member
-1 MKNRQLMIPLF
+1 MIPLF

-55 SYDPDQR
+55 SYDPVQR
-62 MHPQN
+62 MHPLN

-72 YYNFASHSFETTG
+72 YYNFATHSFETTG
-85 TETGGENHAIFANT
+85 TETGGKNHAIFDNI
-99 QVNYNKSTNTWSTT
+99 QVDYDTSTKTWSPK

-119 AYQNSN
+119 AYPDCN
-125 FDFFGYMPHSTEATL
+125 FDFFGYMPHSESATL

-145 TESTYLLTIPFSMPE
+145 TESTYLLTIPFSMP
-160 VNGNPSPI
+160 SPI

-173 LRLAPIICA
+173 LRQAPIICA
-182 KPEHKGST
+182 KPEHKGSI
-190 AAGGSDATFERVVTF
+190 AAGGSDATFGRVVTF

-216 NFQLDQTMNA
+216 NFQLDQKMNA
-226 IRHFRIKGVKI
+226 IRYFRIKGVKI
-237 YGKGLNDEGLATGGN
+237 YGKGLATGGN

-263 WTPKAIQW
+263 WTAKAIQW
-271 SNLKKVNIT
+271 SDLKKVNIT
-280 KENAIQLAMDENS
+280 EENAIKLARDENS
-293 DTPFTPVANEYMDIV
+293 ENPFTPGDNESMDID

-334 YDVILKNEKGE
+334 YDVILKDEKGE
-345 TATRN
+345 TVTRK

-358 GNKYFETLN
+358 GNKYFETL
-367 PAQTFNPAQT
+367 NPAQT

>member
-1 MKNRQLMIPLF
+1 MIPLF

-55 SYDPDQR
+55 SYDPVQR
-62 MHPQN
+62 MHPQD

-72 YYNFASHSFETTG
+72 YYNFATHSFETTG
-85 TETGGENHAIFANT
+85 TETGGKNHAIFDNI
-99 QVNYNKSTNTWSTT
+99 QVDYDTSTKTWSTK

-119 AYQNSN
+119 AYPDCN
-125 FDFFGYMPHSTEATL
+125 FDFFGYMPHSESATL

-145 TESTYLLTIPFSMPE
+145 TESTYLLTIPFSMPTI
-160 VNGNPSPI
+160 NCNPSPI

-190 AAGGSDATFERVVTF
+190 AAGGSDATFGRVVTF

-216 NFQLDQTMNA
+216 NFQLDQKMNA

-237 YGKGLNDEGLATGGN
+237 YGKGLNDEGLATGGK

-263 WTPKAIQW
+263 WTAKAIQW
-271 SNLKKVNIT
+271 SHLNKEIIRE
-280 KENAIQLAMDENS
+280 ENAIQLAKDKNS
-293 DTPFTPVANEYMDIV
+293 ETPFTPGANESMDID

-334 YDVILKNEKGE
+334 YDVILKDEKGE
-345 TATRN
+345 TVTRQ

-358 GNKYFETLN
+358 GNKYFETL
-367 PAQTFNPAQT
+367 NPAQT

>member
-1 MKNRQLMIPLF
+1 MIPLF

-55 SYDPDQR
+55 SYDPVLR
-62 MHPQN
+62 MHPQD

-72 YYNFASHSFETTG
+72 YYDFASHSFETTG
-85 TETGGENHAIFANT
+85 TETGGNNHAIFDNI
-99 QVNYNKSTNTWSTT
+99 QVDYDTSTKTWSTK

-119 AYQNSN
+119 AYPNSN
-125 FDFFGYMPHSTEATL
+125 FDFFGYMPHSESATL

-145 TESTYLLTIPFSMPE
+145 TESTYLLTIPFSMPTI
-160 VNGNPSPI
+160 NGNPSPI

-173 LRLAPIICA
+173 LRQAPIICA

-190 AAGGSDATFERVVTF
+190 TAGGSDATFERVVTF

-216 NFQLDQTMNA
+216 NFQLDQKMNA

-237 YGKGLNDEGLATGGN
+237 YGKGLATGGN

-263 WTPKAIQW
+263 WTAKAIQW
-271 SNLKKVNIT
+271 SDLKKVNIT
-280 KENAIQLAMDENS
+280 EENAIKLAKNS
-293 DTPFTPVANEYMDIV
+293 ETPFTPGANESMDID

-334 YDVILKNEKGE
+334 YDVILKDEKGK
-345 TATRN
+345 TVTRQ

-358 GNKYFETLN
+358 GNKYFETL
-367 PAQTFNPAQT
+367 NPAQT

>member
-1 MKNRQLMIPLF
+1 MIPLF

-55 SYDPDQR
+55 SYDPVLR

-72 YYNFASHSFETTG
+72 YYNFATHSFETTG
-85 TETGGENHAIFANT
+85 TETGGKNHAIFDNILVDYNT
-99 QVNYNKSTNTWSTT
+99 STKTWSTK

-119 AYQNSN
+119 AYPDSN

-145 TESTYLLTIPFSMPE
+145 TESTYLLKIPFSMPA

-168 LAQKD
+168 LAQKV
-173 LRLAPIICA
+173 LRKAPIICA

-190 AAGGSDATFERVVTF
+190 TAGGSDATFGRVVTF

-216 NFQLDQTMNA
+216 NFQLDQKMNA

-237 YGKGLNDEGLATGGN
+237 YGKGLATEGN

-263 WTPKAIQW
+263 WTAKAIQW
-271 SNLKKVNIT
+271 NNLKKVNIT
-280 KENAIQLAMDENS
+280 EENAIKLARDENS
-293 DTPFTPVANEYMDIV
+293 EKPFTPEDKESMDID

-334 YDVILKNEKGE
+334 YDVILKDEKGV
-345 TATRN
+345 TVTRK

-358 GNKYFETLN
+358 GNKYFETL
-367 PAQTFNPAQT
+367 NPAQT

>member
-1 MKNRQLMIPLF
+1 
-12 AFLASLTAC
+12 
-21 ESNDLPIQHADSYRY
+21 
-36 ITFAARTQKMTTRA
+36 MTTRA

-55 SYDPDQR
+55 SYDPVLR
-62 MHPQN
+62 MHPRN

-72 YYNFASHSFETTG
+72 YYNFASHSFKTTG
-85 TETGGENHAIFANT
+85 TETGGNNHAIFDNI
-99 QVNYNKSTNTWSTT
+99 QVDYDTLTKTWSTK

-119 AYQNSN
+119 AYPNSN

-145 TESTYLLTIPFSMPE
+145 TESTYLLTIPFSMQA

-173 LRLAPIICA
+173 LRQAPIICA

-190 AAGGSDATFERVVTF
+190 TAGGSDATFERVVTF

-216 NFQLDQTMNA
+216 NFQLDQKMNA

-263 WTPKAIQW
+263 WTAKAIQW
-271 SNLKKVNIT
+271 SNLNKVIIT
-280 KENAIQLAMDENS
+280 EEHAIQLAKDKNS
-293 DTPFTPVANEYMDIV
+293 ETPFTPGANESIDID

-334 YDVILKNEKGE
+334 YDVILKDEKGE
-345 TATRN
+345 TVTRK

-358 GNKYFETLN
+358 GNKYFETL
-367 PAQTFNPAQT
+367 NPAQT

>member
-1 MKNRQLMIPLF
+1 MIPLF

-55 SYDPDQR
+55 SYDPVQR
-62 MHPQN
+62 MHPQD

-72 YYNFASHSFETTG
+72 YYNFATHSFETTG
-85 TETGGENHAIFANT
+85 TETGGNNHAIFDNI
-99 QVNYNKSTNTWSTT
+99 QVDYDTSTKTWSTK

-119 AYQNSN
+119 AYPDCN
-125 FDFFGYMPHSTEATL
+125 FDFFGYMPHSESATL

-145 TESTYLLTIPFSMPE
+145 TESTYLLTIPFSMQA

-173 LRLAPIICA
+173 LKQAPIICA

-190 AAGGSDATFERVVTF
+190 TAGGSDATFERVVTF

-216 NFQLDQTMNA
+216 NFQLDQKMNA

-237 YGKGLNDEGLATGGN
+237 YGKGLNDEGLATGGK

-263 WTPKAIQW
+263 WTAKAIQW
-271 SNLKKVNIT
+271 SDLNKDIIT
-280 KENAIQLAMDENS
+280 EENAIQLAKDKNS
-293 DTPFTPVANEYMDIV
+293 ETPFTPGANESMVID

-334 YDVILKNEKGE
+334 YDVILKDEKGE
-345 TATRN
+345 TVTRQ

-358 GNKYFETLN
+358 GNKYFETL
-367 PAQTFNPAQT
+367 NPAQT

>member
-1 MKNRQLMIPLF
+1 MIPLF

-55 SYDPDQR
+55 SYDPVLR
-62 MHPQN
+62 MHPQD

-85 TETGGENHAIFANT
+85 TETGGNNHAIFDNI
-99 QVNYNKSTNTWSTT
+99 QVDYDTSTKTWSTK

-119 AYQNSN
+119 AYPDCN
-125 FDFFGYMPHSTEATL
+125 FDFFGYMPHSESATL

-145 TESTYLLTIPFSMPE
+145 TESTYLLTIPFSMPTI
-160 VNGNPSPI
+160 NGNPSPI

-173 LRLAPIICA
+173 LRQAPIICA

-190 AAGGSDATFERVVTF
+190 TAGGSDATFERVVTF

-216 NFQLDQTMNA
+216 NFQLDQKMNA

-237 YGKGLNDEGLATGGN
+237 YGKGLNDEGLATGGK

-263 WTPKAIQW
+263 WTAKAIQW
-271 SNLKKVNIT
+271 SHLNKGII
-280 KENAIQLAMDENS
+280 KEEHAIQLAMDKNS
-293 DTPFTPVANEYMDIV
+293 ETPFTPGANESMDID

-334 YDVILKNEKGE
+334 YDVILKDEKGE
-345 TATRN
+345 TVTRQ

-358 GNKYFETLN
+358 GNKYFETL
-367 PAQTFNPAQT
+367 NPAQT

>member
-1 MKNRQLMIPLF
+1 MIPLF

-55 SYDPDQR
+55 SYDPVQR
-62 MHPQN
+62 MHPLN

-72 YYNFASHSFETTG
+72 YYNFATHSFETTG
-85 TETGGENHAIFANT
+85 TETGGKNQAIFDNIR
-99 QVNYNKSTNTWSTT
+99 VDYSTSTKTWSTK

-119 AYQNSN
+119 AYPDSN
-125 FDFFGYMPHSTEATL
+125 FDFFGYMPHSTETTL

-145 TESTYLLTIPFSMPE
+145 TESTYLLTIPFSMPTI
-160 VNGNPSPI
+160 NGNPSPI

-173 LRLAPIICA
+173 LIKAPIICA
-182 KPEHKGST
+182 KPEHKGSI
-190 AAGGSDATFERVVTF
+190 AAGGSDATFGRVVTF

-216 NFQLDQTMNA
+216 NFQLDQKMNA
-226 IRHFRIKGVKI
+226 IRHFRIKSVKI
-237 YGKGLNDEGLATGGN
+237 YGEGLATGGN

-263 WTPKAIQW
+263 WTAKAIQW

-280 KENAIQLAMDENS
+280 EENAIKLAKNS
-293 DTPFTPVANEYMDIV
+293 ETPFTPEYKEYMDID
-308 DSKYHRWGTTFYA
+308 DSKYHPWGTTFYA

-334 YDVILKNEKGE
+334 YDVILKDEKGE
-345 TATRN
+345 TVTRK

-358 GNKYFETLN
+358 GNKYFETL
-367 PAQTFNPAQT
+367 NPAQT

>member
-1 MKNRQLMIPLF
+1 MIPLF

-55 SYDPDQR
+55 SYDPVLR
-62 MHPQN
+62 MHPQD

-85 TETGGENHAIFANT
+85 TETGGNNHAIFDNI
-99 QVNYNKSTNTWSTT
+99 QVDYDTSTKTWSTK

-119 AYQNSN
+119 AYPDCN
-125 FDFFGYMPHSTEATL
+125 FDFFGYMPHSESATL

-145 TESTYLLTIPFSMPE
+145 TESTYLLTIPFSMPTI
-160 VNGNPSPI
+160 NDNPSPI

-173 LRLAPIICA
+173 LRQAPIICA

-190 AAGGSDATFERVVTF
+190 TAGGSDATFERVVTF

-216 NFQLDQTMNA
+216 NFQLDQKMNA

-237 YGKGLNDEGLATGGN
+237 YGKGLNDEGLARGGK

-263 WTPKAIQW
+263 WTAKAIQW
-271 SNLKKVNIT
+271 SNLNKGIIT
-280 KENAIQLAMDENS
+280 EEHAIQLAMDKNS
-293 DTPFTPVANEYMDIV
+293 ETPFTPGANESMDIN
-308 DSKYHRWGTTFYA
+308 DNKYHRWGTTFYA

-334 YDVILKNEKGE
+334 YDVILKDEKGE
-345 TATRN
+345 PVTRQ

-358 GNKYFETLN
+358 GNKYFETL
-367 PAQTFNPAQT
+367 NPAQT

>member
-1 MKNRQLMIPLF
+1 MIPLF

-55 SYDPDQR
+55 SYDPVLR
-62 MHPQN
+62 MHPRN

-85 TETGGENHAIFANT
+85 TETGGKNNAIFDNI
-99 QVNYNKSTNTWSTT
+99 QVDYDTLTKTWSTK

-119 AYQNSN
+119 AYPDCN
-125 FDFFGYMPHSTEATL
+125 FDFFGYMPHSESATL

-145 TESTYLLTIPFSMPE
+145 TESTYLLTIPFSMPTI
-160 VNGNPSPI
+160 NGNPSPI

-173 LRLAPIICA
+173 LRQAPIICA

-190 AAGGSDATFERVVTF
+190 TAGGSDATFERVVTF

-216 NFQLDQTMNA
+216 NFQLDQKMNA

-237 YGKGLNDEGLATGGN
+237 YGKGLNDEGLATGGK

-263 WTPKAIQW
+263 WTAKAIQW
-271 SNLKKVNIT
+271 SDLNKEIIT
-280 KENAIQLAMDENS
+280 EENAIQLAKDKNS
-293 DTPFTPVANEYMDIV
+293 ETPFTPGANESMDID

-334 YDVILKNEKGE
+334 YDVILKDEKGE
-345 TATRN
+345 TVTRQ

-358 GNKYFETLN
+358 GNKYFETL
-367 PAQTFNPAQT
+367 NPAQT

>member
-1 MKNRQLMIPLF
+1 MIPLF

-55 SYDPDQR
+55 SYDPVQR
-62 MHPQN
+62 MHPQD

-72 YYNFASHSFETTG
+72 FYNFASHSFETTG
-85 TETGGENHAIFANT
+85 TETGGNNHAIFDNI
-99 QVNYNKSTNTWSTT
+99 QVVYDTSTKTWSTK

-119 AYQNSN
+119 AYPDCN
-125 FDFFGYMPHSTEATL
+125 FDFFGYMPHSESATL

-145 TESTYLLTIPFSMPE
+145 TESTYLLTIPFSMPTI
-160 VNGNPSPI
+160 NGNPSPI

-173 LRLAPIICA
+173 LRQAPIICA

-190 AAGGSDATFERVVTF
+190 TAGGSDATFERVVTF

-216 NFQLDQTMNA
+216 NFQLDQKMNA

-237 YGKGLNDEGLATGGN
+237 YGKGLNDEGLAKGGK

-263 WTPKAIQW
+263 WTAKAIQW
-271 SNLKKVNIT
+271 NHLNKGIIT
-280 KENAIQLAMDENS
+280 EEHAIQLAKDKNS
-293 DTPFTPVANEYMDIV
+293 ETPFTPGANESMNID
-308 DSKYHRWGTTFYA
+308 DSEYHRWGTTFYA

-334 YDVILKNEKGE
+334 YDVILKDEKGK
-345 TATRN
+345 TVTRQ

-358 GNKYFETLN
+358 GNKYFETL
-367 PAQTFNPAQT
+367 NPAQT

>member
-1 MKNRQLMIPLF
+1 
-12 AFLASLTAC
+12 
-21 ESNDLPIQHADSYRY
+21 
-36 ITFAARTQKMTTRA
+36 MTTRA

-55 SYDPDQR
+55 SYDPVLQ

-72 YYNFASHSFETTG
+72 YYNFATHSFETTG
-85 TETGGENHAIFANT
+85 TETGGKNHAIFDNIRVDYNT
-99 QVNYNKSTNTWSTT
+99 LTKTWSPK

-119 AYQNSN
+119 AYPDSN

-145 TESTYLLTIPFSMPE
+145 TESTYLLKIPFSMPAI
-160 VNGNPSPI
+160 NGNPSPI

-173 LRLAPIICA
+173 LGQAPIICA

-190 AAGGSDATFERVVTF
+190 TAGGSDTTFGRVVTF

-216 NFQLDQTMNA
+216 NFQLDQKMNA
-226 IRHFRIKGVKI
+226 IRYFRIKGVKI
-237 YGKGLNDEGLATGGN
+237 YGKGLATGGD

-263 WTPKAIQW
+263 WTAKAIQW
-271 SNLKKVNIT
+271 SNLNKVIIT
-280 KENAIQLAMDENS
+280 EENAIQLAKDKNS
-293 DTPFTPVANEYMDIV
+293 ETPFTPGDNESMDI
-308 DSKYHRWGTTFYA
+308 DGSKYHRWGTTFYA

-334 YDVILKNEKGE
+334 YDVILKDEKGV
-345 TATRN
+345 TVTRK

-358 GNKYFETLN
+358 GNKYFETL
-367 PAQTFNPAQT
+367 NPAQT

>member
-1 MKNRQLMIPLF
+1 MIPLF

-55 SYDPDQR
+55 SYDPVQR
-62 MHPQN
+62 MHPRN

-72 YYNFASHSFETTG
+72 YYNFATHSFETTG
-85 TETGGENHAIFANT
+85 TETGGKNHAIFDNI
-99 QVNYNKSTNTWSTT
+99 QVDYDKSTKTWSTK

-119 AYQNSN
+119 AYPDCN
-125 FDFFGYMPHSTEATL
+125 FDFFGYMPHSESATL

-145 TESTYLLTIPFSMPE
+145 TESTYLLTIPFSMQA

-173 LRLAPIICA
+173 LRQAPIICA
-182 KPEHKGST
+182 KPEHKEST
-190 AAGGSDATFERVVTF
+190 TAGGSDATFERVVTF

-216 NFQLDQTMNA
+216 NFQLDQKMNA

-237 YGKGLNDEGLATGGN
+237 YGKGLNDEGLATGGK

-263 WTPKAIQW
+263 WTAKAIQW
-271 SNLKKVNIT
+271 SHLNKVIIT
-280 KENAIQLAMDENS
+280 EENAIQLAKDKNS
-293 DTPFTPVANEYMDIV
+293 ETPFTPGANESMDIN
-308 DSKYHRWGTTFYA
+308 DNKYHRWGTTFYA

-334 YDVILKNEKGE
+334 YDVILKDEKEE
-345 TATRN
+345 TVTRQ

-358 GNKYFETLN
+358 GNKYFETL
-367 PAQTFNPAQT
+367 NPAQT